1 MMMSA
6 VAVMSASVKLPSAFA
21 SALFRLN
28 DAEGCPALALTSS
41 TMSAASTTP
50 SLFASPNRTGCHLL

>member
-21 SALFRLN
+21 SAFFALN
-28 DAEGCPALALTSS
+28 FADGLPSKALITS
-41 TMSAASTTP
+41 TMSATVTTP
-50 SLFASPNRTGCHLL
+50 SLSPVTL